1 MKKIIFIP
9 ILASLIIGQ
18 AWAQAPVQVEGWPY
32 KTRCIDFGIWMVPR
46 LGIDES
52 QMHVFFNAKTGEVDK
67 FDIDGSFSPGWPV
80 LFDTVTFQSTP
91 IILDIDH
98 DGKMEMINYGWG
110 VISGQQQ
117 LLLYLFDDNGDIM
130 PGFPI
135 IMGDA
140 VIRAAEIDADN
151 EHEIIGY
158 DFDNDILFCFDR
170 FGNPKPGWPIPF
182 ILPNPPNTISYWTA
196 IGDLDLDGKNE
207 FLLASS
213 RYIYAF
219 RYDGTIQNGFPIV
232 LREDT
237 VYGYWNGSGAPI
249 LADIDNDGFLEI
261 ITSGD
266 NNNPLHPIS
275 FIIIYEHNGTIKEG
289 WPKYLDYEIINCP
302 VTPADINGDGSFE
315 LGFQKSDSLT
325 FVDLNFINLPGW
337 PVCPMAPDGEG
348 GMATSD
354 PIIVDTDGD
363 GDQEIFFNRGNFYPD
378 SMGQDSLWYYGHGNQ
393 FGLDHLGQSLPG
405 FPFRI
410 KGSLFGRPPT
420 FAIEPSSNRL
430 YMAMAPQFFV
440 PLVEADTLFLDL
452 YRFPDSTGAPN
463 QWPMVSHDN
472 LMTRN
477 YNFVDKVT
485 SITNDTPP
493 PLSKNVVLKQNYPNP
508 FNSQTTISYSLPKA
522 SLVTIDI
529 YDLLGRKLETLVE
542 GKQDAGSYNIVW
554 DATNRSSGIYFYRIK
569 AEEMSINRKMVLV
582 K

>member
-1 MKKIIFIP
+1 M
-9 ILASLIIGQ
+9 
-18 AWAQAPVQVEGWPY
+18 
-32 KTRCIDFGIWMVPR
+32 
-46 LGIDES
+46 
-52 QMHVFFNAKTGEVDK
+52 
-67 FDIDGSFSPGWPV
+67 DI
-80 LFDTVTFQSTP
+80 
-91 IILDIDH
+91 
-98 DGKMEMINYGWG
+98 
-110 VISGQQQ
+110 
-117 LLLYLFDDNGDIM
+117 
-130 PGFPI
+130 
-135 IMGDA
+135 
-140 VIRAAEIDADN
+140 
-151 EHEIIGY
+151 
-158 DFDNDILFCFDR
+158 
-170 FGNPKPGWPIPF
+170 
-182 ILPNPPNTISYWTA
+182 
-196 IGDLDLDGKNE
+196 
-207 FLLASS
+207 
-213 RYIYAF
+213 
-219 RYDGTIQNGFPIV
+219 
-232 LREDT
+232 
-237 VYGYWNGSGAPI
+237 
-249 LADIDNDGFLEI
+249 
-261 ITSGD
+261 
-266 NNNPLHPIS
+266 
-275 FIIIYEHNGTIKEG
+275 
-289 WPKYLDYEIINCP
+289 
-302 VTPADINGDGSFE
+302 
-315 LGFQKSDSLT
+315 
-325 FVDLNFINLPGW
+325 
-337 PVCPMAPDGEG
+337 
-348 GMATSD
+348 
-354 PIIVDTDGD
+354 
-363 GDQEIFFNRGNFYPD
+363 

-393 FGLDHLGQSLPG
+393 FGLDHLGQSLSG

-410 KGSLFGRPPT
+410 KGSLFGRPPI